1 MNEQY
6 LIDKIDEI
14 ISEIRK
20 EYTKHK
26 EQYLLTHT
34 EHKEQY
40 LLTHII
46 NLEFLMGK
54 YFALM
59 EILLEDNKENPLKP
73 FISTYFIEY
82 EKNRE
87 LIEAVTTHIDGM
99 YKKLKEV

>member
-6 LIDKIDEI
+6 IIDKIDEI

-20 EYTKHK
+20 EYTEYKG
-26 EQYLLTHT
+26 QY
-34 EHKEQY
+34 Y

-46 NLEFLMGK
+46 NLEFLVGK

-87 LIEAVTTHIDGM
+87 LIEAVTTHIDSM

>member
-6 LIDKIDEI
+6 IIDKIDEI

-20 EYTKHK
+20 EYIEYKG
-26 EQYLLTHT
+26 QY
-34 EHKEQY
+34 Y

-59 EILLEDNKENPLKP
+59 EILMDSVGENACC
-73 FISTYFIEY
+73 TEY
-82 EKNRE
+82 EKNKA
-87 LIEAVTTHIDGM
+87 LIEAVATRIDGM
-99 YKKLKEV
+99 YKKLKED

>member
-1 MNEQY
+1 MNEQA
-6 LIDKIDEI
+6 IIEKANKI

-20 EYTKHK
+20 EYTEYKG
-26 EQYLLTHT
+26 QY
-34 EHKEQY
+34 Y

-87 LIEAVTTHIDGM
+87 FIEAVTTHIDSM

>member
-20 EYTKHK
+20 EY
-26 EQYLLTHT
+26 T

-73 FISTYFIEY
+73 FISTYFTEY